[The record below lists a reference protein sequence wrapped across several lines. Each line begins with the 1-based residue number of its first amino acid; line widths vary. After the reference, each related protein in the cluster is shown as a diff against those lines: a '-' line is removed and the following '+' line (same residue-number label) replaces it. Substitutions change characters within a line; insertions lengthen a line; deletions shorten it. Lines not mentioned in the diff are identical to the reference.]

1 MDTTPKQLQI
11 KNFDYDLPDEK
22 IAKHPLEKR
31 DASKLLVYDKGLM
44 QEDTFSNLAT
54 HLPCDSLIIFNNT
67 RVVEARLLFK
77 KSTGTT
83 IEIFCLEPADDYPD
97 ITTAMLQHKKVLW
110 KCLVG
115 NAKKWKDETLVKIIE
130 HEKKKVE
137 FSAKKISRQ
146 GENFIIEF
154 LWNDAVLS
162 FAEVLHLA
170 GVIPLPPYM

>member
-83 IEIFCLEPADDYPD
+83 IEIFCLEPADNYPD

-115 NAKKWKDETLVKIIE
+115 NAKKWKEELLQKNLKHGNTPIVLT
-130 HEKKKVE
+130 
-137 FSAKKISRQ
+137 AKKIRKQ
-146 GENFIIEF
+146 H
-154 LWNDAVLS
+154 D
-162 FAEVLHLA
+162 
-170 GVIPLPPYM
+170 Y